1 MSVSVE
7 AYFCVNFLM
16 NALAISA
23 IARSLGRVHW
33 ARVFSASGLGAV
45 YAVLAQLKPLRFLG
59 HWALV
64 PCVAAILAFIALPF
78 SSTKRYLGGVAALLG
93 GGVFLGGIQLGLRN
107 LFPPLSFPTFIL
119 GAVLGTLA
127 LTSFFSAR
135 RRKLVTW
142 EVQVLLSFRGGQARF
157 RALVDTGNRLREPFS
172 GLPVMIVEQALLK
185 DVLPSDWNLSLLPGF
200 REVGYGALGGCGKLR
215 CFRPEILL
223 VNYGNGYLRAPDVW
237 IAVYPGALS
246 GSVRA
251 LAPPIIGCVE
261 SLGKDY
267 FPFPDD
273 EKKIPL

>member
-45 YAVLAQLKPLRFLG
+45 YAVLAHLKPLRFLG

-107 LFPPLSFPTFIL
+107 LFPPQSFPTFIL

-135 RRKLVTW
+135 RRRTLYQGRT
-142 EVQVLLSFRGGQARF
+142 RGGPAADEDAGESGWRRF
-157 RALVDTGNRLREPFS
+157 AAKRWNAPF
-172 GLPVMIVEQALLK
+172 A
-185 DVLPSDWNLSLLPGF
+185 N
-200 REVGYGALGGCGKLR
+200 
-215 CFRPEILL
+215 
-223 VNYGNGYLRAPDVW
+223 
-237 IAVYPGALS
+237 
-246 GSVRA
+246 
-251 LAPPIIGCVE
+251 
-261 SLGKDY
+261 
-267 FPFPDD
+267 
-273 EKKIPL
+273 